1 MRKSFTAAL
10 IFAAILVVACGGGAP
25 AAAPPPAPDVAP
37 PPPSRDTQAAQT
49 AAVAPSPQPQTTAP
63 QEPGIAVG
71 NKVGNRAP
79 DFRVTTFDGV
89 TVTPADLKG
98 KPYILYFFAT
108 W

>member
-25 AAAPPPAPDVAP
+25 AAAPPPAPDAAP
-37 PPPSRDTQAAQT
+37 PPQDTQAAQT
-49 AAVAPSPQPQTTAP
+49 AAVVPSPQPQTTAP

-79 DFRVTTFDGV
+79 DFRVDDVRRRDRDSG
-89 TVTPADLKG
+89 
-98 KPYILYFFAT
+98 
-108 W
+108 

>member
-25 AAAPPPAPDVAP
+25 AAAPAPAPDAAPTP
-37 PPPSRDTQAAQT
+37 PPQDTQAAPT
-49 AAVAPSPQPQTTAP
+49 AAVAPSPQPETTAP
-63 QEPGIAVG
+63 QELEVMVG

-89 TVTPADLKG
+89 TVTPANLKG